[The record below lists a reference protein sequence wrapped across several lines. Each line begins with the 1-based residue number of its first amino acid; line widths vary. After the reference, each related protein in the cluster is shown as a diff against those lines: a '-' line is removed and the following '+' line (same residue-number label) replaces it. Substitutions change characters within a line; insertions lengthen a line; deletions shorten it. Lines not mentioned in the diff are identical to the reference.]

1 MDGFLSFVLSVIFG
15 LFWDPASSLN
25 HGTRTTTAAAAAAAA
40 ALYYYVPVQLRMHA
54 EQAGAGAAPI
64 CASQD
69 NSGSVKMRV
78 SFTSSTAAV
87 LYRRSSS
94 IILVVVGNPNNSAN
108 ATQLVSLC

>member
-54 EQAGAGAAPI
+54 ESRQVQP
-64 CASQD
+64 
-69 NSGSVKMRV
+69 
-78 SFTSSTAAV
+78 
-87 LYRRSSS
+87 RSAHHKTT
-94 IILVVVGNPNNSAN
+94 VG
-108 ATQLVSLC
+108 Q